1 MNVSNKHSLHRVTG
15 SGTNWLFAIVL
26 ALTIFGSGVD
36 AQTTAFTYQ
45 GRLND
50 GGVAA
55 NGNYDIQFKLFDAEA
70 DGAQV
75 GGTLNI
81 TNVQAVAGI
90 LSASLDFGSAAF
102 SGADRYLEISIS
114 QAGQNNFTTLSP
126 RQKLNSSPYS
136 IQTLR
141 ATTALT
147 AMNAL
152 SLGGVAATEYV
163 QDDDTRLSD
172 ARTPLPGSADYVQ
185 NGTNVQTGTNFS
197 IGGTGTAGILNA
209 VTQFNLNG
217 TRILSA
223 PGTNN
228 LFAGVAAGQGNTT
241 GAGNS
246 FFGVD
251 SGKVNNA
258 NFNAFFGAF
267 SGLANT
273 SGATNAFFGNAAGSA
288 NTTGSNNSFFGQGAG
303 RTNTTGSNNV
313 FIGNNAGN
321 PNTSTQ
327 VSNSV
332 AIGTGAVV
340 EQSNTIIMGT
350 SAQTTIARGKLVA
363 GFPTGSAPFTPGA
376 GWIETWSIP
385 NGPDGIFAGNLVLRD
400 FLSRPTSTAG
410 PICYSNFSF
419 GSTGGVILNRCASTF
434 SSVNDKTDVQPFSGG
449 LELVKRLDPV
459 SFKRKADGTAAVGL
473 NVEDVMEAAPELVI
487 RDEVAMVDKVSAE
500 SLTVVLINAVKQQQ
514 KQIESQER
522 KLKEQQRQIESL
534 RNFVCALDQ
543 EATICKENR
552 R

>member
-1 MNVSNKHSLHRVTG
+1 
-15 SGTNWLFAIVL
+15 
-26 ALTIFGSGVD
+26 
-36 AQTTAFTYQ
+36 
-45 GRLND
+45 
-50 GGVAA
+50 
-55 NGNYDIQFKLFDAEA
+55 
-70 DGAQV
+70 
-75 GGTLNI
+75 
-81 TNVQAVAGI
+81 
-90 LSASLDFGSAAF
+90 
-102 SGADRYLEISIS
+102 
-114 QAGQNNFTTLSP
+114 
-126 RQKLNSSPYS
+126 
-136 IQTLR
+136 
-141 ATTALT
+141 
-147 AMNAL
+147 
-152 SLGGVAATEYV
+152 
-163 QDDDTRLSD
+163 
-172 ARTPLPGSADYVQ
+172 
-185 NGTNVQTGTNFS
+185 
-197 IGGTGTAGILNA
+197 
-209 VTQFNLNG
+209 
-217 TRILSA
+217 RILSA

-267 SGLANT
+267 AGLANT

-340 EQSNTIIMGT
+340 EQSNTIILGT
-350 SAQTTIARGKLVA
+350 NAQTTIARGKLVA
-363 GFPTGSAPFTPGA
+363 GFPTGSSPFTPGA

-434 SSVNDKTDVQPFSGG
+434 SSVEDKTDVQPFSGG

-473 NVEDVMEAAPELVI
+473 NVEDVIGAAPELVI

-522 KLKEQQRQIESL
+522 QLKEQQRQIELL
-534 RNFVCALDQ
+534 RNFVCSLDR
-543 EATICKENR
+543 EATICKEN
-552 R
+552 

>member
-1 MNVSNKHSLHRVTG
+1 MNVRNKDLRDRR
-15 SGTNWLFAIVL
+15 SGAGIKWLFALVL
-26 ALTIFGSGVD
+26 TLTVFSSGLD

-50 GGVAA
+50 AGVAA
-55 NGNYDIQFKLFDAEA
+55 TGNYDMQFKLFDAA
-70 DGAQV
+70 AAGAQV
-75 GGTLNI
+75 GSTVTT
-81 TNVQAVAGI
+81 TNVQAVSGVF
-90 LSASLDFGSAAF
+90 SVSLDFGSASF
-102 SGADRYLEISIS
+102 SGADRYLEIAIS
-114 QAGQNNFTTLSP
+114 PAGQNNFTTLLP

-136 IQTLR
+136 IQTLN
-141 ATTALT
+141 ATNALT
-147 AMNAL
+147 ALNAL
-152 SLGGVAATEYV
+152 SLGGVAAAEFV
-163 QDDDTRLSD
+163 QNDDTRLSD
-172 ARTPLPGSADYVQ
+172 ARSPVPGSPDYVQ
-185 NGTNVQTGTNFS
+185 NGTAVQSGANFS
-197 IGGTGTAGILNA
+197 IGGTGSAGVLNA
-209 VTQFNLNG
+209 ATQFNLNG

-228 LFAGVAAGQGNTT
+228 LFAGSAAGQGNTT

-251 SGKVNNA
+251 SGKANNA

-267 SGLANT
+267 SGLANN
-273 SGATNAFFGNAAGSA
+273 SGTTNAFFGNAAGSA
-288 NTTGSNNSFFGQGAG
+288 NTSGSNNSFFGQGAG

-332 AIGTGAVV
+332 AIGTAAVV
-340 EQSNTIIMGT
+340 EQSNTIVLGT
-350 SAQTTIARGKLVA
+350 PAHATIARGKLVA
-363 GFPTGSAPFTPGA
+363 GFPTGSTPFTPGA
-376 GWIETWSIP
+376 GWIETWSIAG
-385 NGPDGIFAGNLVLRD
+385 GPDGIFAGNLVLRD

-459 SFKRKADGTAAVGL
+459 SFKRKTDGMAAVGL
-473 NVEDVMEAAPELVI
+473 NVEDVVEAAPELVI
-487 RDEVAMVDKVSAE
+487 RDEAAMVEKVSVNA
-500 SLTVVLINAVKQQQ
+500 LTVVLINAVKQQQ

-522 KLKEQQRQIESL
+522 QLKEQQRQIGTL
-534 RNFVCALDQ
+534 KALVCRTSTDAS
-543 EATICKENR
+543 ICKEL
-552 R
+552 